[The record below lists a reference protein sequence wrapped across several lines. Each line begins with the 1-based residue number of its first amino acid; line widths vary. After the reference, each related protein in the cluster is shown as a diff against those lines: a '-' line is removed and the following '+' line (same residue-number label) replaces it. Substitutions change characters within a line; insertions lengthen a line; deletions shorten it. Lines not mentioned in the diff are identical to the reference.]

1 MAFYRL
7 KPPVVEAIQWD
18 GTNITE
24 LQQLIA
30 PTGDPLIVEHSTFNA
45 PTPDGDQVVA
55 IGDWVVK
62 SAKGD
67 IYVMSDEEF
76 NEKFEAI

>member
-1 MAFYRL
+1 MPFYKL
-7 KPPVVEAIQWD
+7 KLPVVEAIQWD

-30 PTGDPLIVEHSTFNA
+30 PTGDPLIVEHSTFGA
-45 PTPDGDQVVA
+45 PTPDGTQVVN
-55 IGDWVVK
+55 ITDWVVK
-62 SAKGD
+62 SSKGD
-67 IYVMSDEEF
+67 IYVMTDEEF